1 MHSLWLVLAFCQK
14 SGELMIL
21 KKLDVVFVE
30 RYFFP
35 EGWAGAQ
42 IPRDIT
48 AELARAGFKVAAVCG
63 RDQYIPETAPERQ
76 DPRELGVSIWYVPRY
91 RFSRSSSKSILSQL
105 WFCTIATMT
114 IALRSR
120 PALFMVQTN
129 PPLVVVA
136 LSAIA
141 AVFRRP
147 LIIVTQD
154 LYPEVMFAH
163 GMLKRASLF
172 GRALVKV
179 FRRAYQSAACVV
191 SLSPNMTTRLT
202 EKGVAVNR
210 IREICNWAT
219 GDPSVVRGSAN
230 KIVSQWG
237 LSGRFVVVYS
247 GNLGIAHDAETIVRA
262 VAIASLRL
270 TQLLL
275 VFVGEGGRIDATKGL
290 VRELGLG
297 EFVMF
302 RPSIPTEWLPHLLG
316 AADLA
321 LVTLLPGFEGL
332 VVPSK
337 LFGHMARGI
346 PTMYIGPRNSDIAV
360 LLTKSSGGIAV
371 ANGDVAAAAAFLL
384 ELAGDRPAL
393 ERMGA
398 SAASYYNEHFSRE
411 LGLTAYR
418 KLVES
423 VISRESLFD
432 GSRID

>member
-1 MHSLWLVLAFCQK
+1 MTQ
-14 SGELMIL
+14 E
-21 KKLDVVFVE
+21 LDVVFVE

-35 EGWAGAQ
+35 EGWGGAQ

-63 RDQYIPETAPERQ
+63 RDQYIAASAAESQ
-76 DPRELGVSIWYVPRY
+76 DPRKLGVSIWYVPRY
-91 RFSRSSSKSILSQL
+91 RLSKSSSKSILSQL
-105 WFCTIATMT
+105 WFCTIASMT
-114 IALRSR
+114 IALRGR

-141 AVFRRP
+141 AILRRP
-147 LIIVTQD
+147 LILVAQD
-154 LYPEVMFAH
+154 LYPEVMIAH
-163 GMLKRASLF
+163 GMVNRRSLL
-172 GRALVKV
+172 GRALIRV
-179 FRRAYQSAACVV
+179 FRLAYQSAACVV

-202 EKGVAVNR
+202 EKGVDANR

-219 GDPSVVRGSAN
+219 GDPSIVRGSAN
-230 KIVSQWG
+230 KVLRQWD
-237 LSGRFVVVYS
+237 LFGRFVVLYS

-262 VAIASLRL
+262 VAIASSQVARLR
-270 TQLLL
+270 L
-275 VFVGEGGRIDATKGL
+275 VFVGEGGRIEATKRL
-290 VRELGLG
+290 VEELGLR
-297 EFVMF
+297 EFVLF
-302 RPSIPTEWLPHLLG
+302 RPSVPMELLPHTMG

-346 PTMYIGPRNSDIAV
+346 PTMYIGPPNGDVAV
-360 LLTKSSGGIAV
+360 VLAKSSGGIAV
-371 ANGDVAAAAAFLL
+371 ANGDIAAAAASLV
-384 ELAGDRPAL
+384 ELAVDRLAL
-393 ERMGA
+393 QRMGA
-398 SAASYYNEHFSRE
+398 SAARYYNEHLSRE

-423 VISRESLFD
+423 VISKESQ
-432 GSRID
+432 